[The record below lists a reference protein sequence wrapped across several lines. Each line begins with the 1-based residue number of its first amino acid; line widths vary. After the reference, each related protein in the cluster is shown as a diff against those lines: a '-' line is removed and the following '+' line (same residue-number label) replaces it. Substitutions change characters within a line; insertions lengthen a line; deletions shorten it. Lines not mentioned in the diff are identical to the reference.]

1 MWNTSMI
8 KKHWSVAYT
17 YLRYRM
23 IVMLGYQII
32 NFEALENSFTN
43 KELQNH

>member
-8 KKHWSVAYT
+8 KHWSVAYT

-23 IVMLGYQII
+23 IMMLGYYITK
-32 NFEALENSFTN
+32 FESPENSFTN